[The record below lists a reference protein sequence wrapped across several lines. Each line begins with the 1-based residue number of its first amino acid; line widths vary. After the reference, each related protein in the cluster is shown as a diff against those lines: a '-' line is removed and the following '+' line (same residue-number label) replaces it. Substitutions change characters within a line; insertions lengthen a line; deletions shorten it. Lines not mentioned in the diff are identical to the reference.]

1 MNHTGAHQHGASN
14 PLLTALLPTLK
25 KTASLLSAA
34 LLNLGAALPALAHEG
49 HGLPGSAHWHSTDV
63 IGYLLAAGIVALLW
77 FNRRK

>member
-1 MNHTGAHQHGASN
+1 MTTLRAWQER
-14 PLLTALLPTLK
+14 ALERM
-25 KTASLLSAA
+25 AAWNAGSFLLSAA
-34 LLNLGAALPALAHEG
+34 LLSLGAALPALAHEG

>member
-1 MNHTGAHQHGASN
+1 MNHVGAHQHGASRSSF
-14 PLLTALLPTLK
+14 TALPLTMK

-34 LLNLGAALPALAHEG
+34 LLSLGAALPALAHEG